1 MSAYSETTVWLI
13 IAALG
18 CGTYLVRLSFLG
30 ILGNRDLPECV
41 LRHLRYTP
49 VAILPALITPL
60 VLWPQATGGALDAP
74 RLSAAIVALS
84 VGIWR
89 KNAIAAVFAGMATLY
104 GVGYF
109 LG

>member
-1 MSAYSETTVWLI
+1 MSAYSEITVWLI

-30 ILGNRDLPECV
+30 ILGNRDLPEWV

-49 VAILPALITPL
+49 VANLPALITPL

-84 VGIWR
+84 LGVWR
-89 KNAIAAVFAGMATLY
+89 KNASAAVFAGMATLY

-109 LG
+109 LD